1 MIKISEV
8 TSADKQ
14 IITADIL
21 KKLPQWFGIDS
32 AINDYVS
39 GVKETVFLAAYDD
52 EKPVGFI
59 SIKSNNEYTAEIYV
73 MGIEKPY
80 HRKGIGTILIEK
92 AQLFLKNNGY
102 RFLMVKTLGESC
114 DYEFYA
120 RTRMFYKKCGFFPL
134 QEIKEIWGEENPC
147 LIMIKVL

>member
-1 MIKISEV
+1 MIKISEI

-21 KKLPQWFGIDS
+21 KKLTQWFGIDS

-39 GVKETVFLAAYDD
+39 GVKETVFFAAYED

-80 HRKGIGTILIEK
+80 HRKGIGIILIEK
-92 AQLFLKNNGY
+92 A
-102 RFLMVKTLGESC
+102 
-114 DYEFYA
+114 
-120 RTRMFYKKCGFFPL
+120 
-134 QEIKEIWGEENPC
+134 
-147 LIMIKVL
+147 